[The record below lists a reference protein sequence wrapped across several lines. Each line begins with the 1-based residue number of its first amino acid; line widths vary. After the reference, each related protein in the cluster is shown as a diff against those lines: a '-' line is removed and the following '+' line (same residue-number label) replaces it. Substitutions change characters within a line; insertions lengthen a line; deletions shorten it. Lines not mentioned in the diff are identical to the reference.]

1 MSIDK
6 FSIIVLMA
14 DAYKIDRKGAS
25 RLLKVSMR
33 TVDRYIRAKKLS
45 TEQRDGRIWLNRSE
59 INKLR
64 APESSRQEVDTV
76 DSEMSIDKTVSTPV
90 DVSIDNDDSLSTPE
104 DSITALK
111 RQNSSSD
118 IYKNLFE
125 ELQVELRQKQER
137 LEGANYRVGQLEGI
151 LKESV
156 PLPEHNRLLLSER
169 AEKQRIEAEH
179 TSLSTLTAQLKENL
193 KDEKLTR
200 KIFLAFIFLLMLL
213 QPLWLWLSLS
223 R

>member
-1 MSIDK
+1 MLKMD
-6 FSIIVLMA
+6 
-14 DAYKIDRKGAS
+14 YKIDRKSAS

-45 TEQRDGRIWLNRSE
+45 FEQHDGRIWLNRSE

-64 APESSRQEVDTV
+64 TPESSRQEIDTV

-90 DVSIDNDDSLSTPE
+90 DMSTDDVHSVSTVKEPN
-104 DSITALK
+104 TA
-111 RQNSSSD
+111 RQRENNNGD

-169 AEKQRIEAEH
+169 AEKQRLEAEH
-179 TSLSTLTAQLKENL
+179 TSLSQLTAQLKENL

-200 KIFLAFIFLLMLL
+200 KIFLGFIFLLMLL

-223 R
+223 K